1 VHKALLIDPDVQS
14 RKKTEHMLNWKRLG
28 FAVEAY
34 AGHFAGVAEL
44 LEREHFS
51 LLLLDIKQ
59 SPCQSLQLCRQI
71 RRKSQVPIILIGGSR
86 DFELAKQAM
95 NCQVNDYLPDPV
107 QASELTAS
115 LKAVKRQL
123 VLQSGT
129 EPLTTVDGGRK
140 PRPKESIID
149 AVKKYVDKELHRNI
163 TLKKISEDLHF
174 SCAYLGQKF
183 KHHENMSYNEYV
195 LKQRM
200 EKAKRLLEQTDL
212 LIYEVANMVGYTE
225 IDWFYKKFKAYTGT
239 SAKAYRKIKR
249 LHVVKSG

>member
-1 VHKALLIDPDVQS
+1 VHKALLIDPNVQS
-14 RKKTEHMLNWKRLG
+14 RKKTEHMLNWRQLG
-28 FAVEAY
+28 FVLEVY
-34 AGHFAGVAEL
+34 AGHFAGIMKL

-51 LLLLDIKQ
+51 LLLLDMKH
-59 SPCQSLQLCRQI
+59 SPYQSLQICRQI
-71 RRKSQVPIILIGGSR
+71 RGKSQVSIILVGGDR

-95 NCQVNDYLPDPV
+95 SYQVNDYLPDPV

-123 VLQSGT
+123 DVQSGK
-129 EPLTTVDGGRK
+129 EPVTAVDGGRR
-140 PRPKESIID
+140 PRPKEPIID
-149 AVKKYVDKELHRNI
+149 AVKKYVDRELHRNI

-174 SCAYLGQKF
+174 NCAYLGQKF

-212 LIYEVANMVGYTE
+212 LIYEVANMVGYTD

-239 SAKAYRKIKR
+239 SAKAYREIKR